1 MLKAIIFDYN
11 GVLINDLEIH
21 EEAYLLAA
29 KEMGLPL
36 TREVARKYISATALQ
51 KRKLY
56 FGDISDATWDR
67 IFQVKTEHYFNL
79 IEKKSPVFPEVRE
92 VLHFL
97 SPRYLL
103 GLISN
108 TPRKYFEKVFP
119 PDLALLFRA
128 TTFGDEMRNPKPYPG
143 ALIEMMRRLDVTADH
158 CCYVGDSLSDVRM
171 VKAGR
176 DQDLLGGYRRQ
187 FKTRTDRCGLG
198 LGPRS
203 SFRFDTRTEFH
214 RQLLIDF
221 QRPFSYI
228 HLTRFTQWSS
238 YEVE

>member
-36 TREVARKYISATALQ
+36 TREIARKYISATALQ

-67 IFQVKTEHYFNL
+67 IFQVKTEHYFHL
-79 IEKKSPVFPEVRE
+79 IEKKSPVFPEVGE

-108 TPRKYFEKVFP
+108 TPRKYFEKIFP
-119 PDLALLFRA
+119 RDLALLFRA
-128 TTFGDEMRNPKPYPG
+128 TTFGDEMRNPKPNPG

-158 CCYVGDSLSDVRM
+158 CCYVGDSLSDIRM
-171 VKAGR
+171 VKAAGIKIFSVATG
-176 DQDLLGGYRRQ
+176 DNS
-187 FKTRTDRCGLG
+187 KK
-198 LGPRS
+198 
-203 SFRFDTRTEFH
+203 E
-214 RQLLIDF
+214 LIDAGSDWILD
-221 QRPFSYI
+221 RLSDLI
-228 HLTRFTQWSS
+228 RELNSTERLS
-238 YEVE
+238 